1 MSESKENNVKNI
13 FIVDIKNM
21 FISLDKTQKI
31 IDNFKVEGGDTETMQ
46 NLKNKFIEDSNNL
59 NYEIITAYIKLQI
72 DNSNDWYVKENS
84 SRLQSELEEY
94 VNKIIRDGIDS

>member
-46 NLKNKFIEDSNNL
+46 NLKNKFIEDSNNF

-72 DNSNDWYVKENS
+72 DNSND
-84 SRLQSELEEY
+84 
-94 VNKIIRDGIDS
+94 

>member
-46 NLKNKFIEDSNNL
+46 NLKNKFIEDSNNF

-72 DNSNDWYVKENS
+72 DISNDWYVKENS